1 MLSITPISAFHD
13 NYIWMINH
21 PGSHYAWVVD
31 PGDHRPVLKTLEA
44 KGWELKGILLTHHH
58 TDHCGGIL
66 GLLEHF
72 PVPVYGSYR
81 DESGLADRLF
91 QGGNTAHIGP
101 FHFLVLEIPGHT
113 LDHIAFYGHG
123 VLFCGDTL
131 FSSGCGRIFEGTA
144 PQMFNSL
151 NQLRS
156 LDDNTQ
162 VYCGHEY
169 TEHNLK
175 FALTLEPENADA
187 KQYLRNVQLLR
198 SRHHPSLPSTLG
210 LEKKVNPFFRC
221 DQPTIRESAER
232 RYSQKLLQPIDV
244 FAKVRD
250 WKDHF

>member
-1 MLSITPISAFHD
+1 
-13 NYIWMINH
+13 
-21 PGSHYAWVVD
+21 
-31 PGDHRPVLKTLEA
+31 
-44 KGWELKGILLTHHH
+44 
-58 TDHCGGIL
+58 
-66 GLLEHF
+66 
-72 PVPVYGSYR
+72 
-81 DESGLADRLF
+81 
-91 QGGNTAHIGP
+91 
-101 FHFLVLEIPGHT
+101 
-113 LDHIAFYGHG
+113 
-123 VLFCGDTL
+123 
-131 FSSGCGRIFEGTA
+131 
-144 PQMFNSL
+144 MFNSL